1 MEGGAPNAVWCPV
14 RPARVRQKWQ
24 ILEEGARGTQT
35 QEHAPQVTP
44 EAPARTETVLRGN
57 GAGTAMGATPRG
69 KRDDQEHFGVRG
81 GHVGLCETC
90 YGMWDYVKLERERHA
105 HVRCD
110 TRLTAGAG

>member
-1 MEGGAPNAVWCPV
+1 MANTGGRRTRNADT
-14 RPARVRQKWQ
+14 
-24 ILEEGARGTQT
+24 GARAAGHAGGTR
-35 QEHAPQVTP
+35 EDRDGA
-44 EAPARTETVLRGN
+44 ARER
-57 GAGTAMGATPRG
+57 GTATGATPRG

-105 HVRCD
+105 HIRCD